1 MNSTIRLIKEVLCRQ
16 LFKKPLHLGQG
27 KVLTQEELLS
37 PGLCLFFTLN
47 QPKNTK
53 IFMTCTITQYKGY
66 PADIRV
72 LHTERLLTPALKE
85 YIRSRMTRNF
95 MAFQLY
101 PHLGIT
107 EGEWIVL

>member
-1 MNSTIRLIKEVLCRQ
+1 MNSTIRLIKEVVCRQ
-16 LFKKPLHLGQG
+16 LFKKQLHLGQG

-37 PGLCLFFTLN
+37 PGLCLFCTLIL
-47 QPKNTK
+47 QKNTK
-53 IFMTCTITQYKGY
+53 LFMTCTITQFNGY

-72 LHTERLLTPALKE
+72 LYPERLLTPALKE
-85 YIRSRMTRNF
+85 YIRSRMTRKV

-107 EGEWIVL
+107 EGEWVIL

>member
-16 LFKKPLHLGQG
+16 LFKQQLHLGQG

-47 QPKNTK
+47 KPKNSK
-53 IFMTCTITQYKGY
+53 IFMTCTITQYNGY
-66 PADIRV
+66 AADIRV
-72 LHTERLLTPALKE
+72 LYAERLLTPALKE
-85 YIRSRMTRNF
+85 YIRSRMPRKV

-101 PHLGIT
+101 PHLGISH
-107 EGEWIVL
+107 GEVVMV